1 MLTSDIDPELFRGE
15 IGGKTVIVTGGAG
28 GIGAA
33 IVCVFHDHGANV
45 VVADLPSTRQ
55 AASTLLASRPK
66 DKANTMFVEVDIQ
79 DWESMKHLYRTT
91 VERFGSVDIVIANAG
106 TMEKLPFFDI
116 DHLDEE
122 PTGAFKVID
131 INVKGTMNSE
141 SVVYAMTVALYL
153 LFSLSLS
160 LFSFFVLKGVYI
172 YIYIYVDKGRL

>member
-1 MLTSDIDPELFRGE
+1 MLTSDIDPKLFRGE
-15 IGGKTVIVTGGAG
+15 IEGKTVIVTGGAG

-91 VERFGSVDIVIANAG
+91 IERFGSVDIVIANAG
-106 TMEKLPFFDI
+106 TMEKQPFFDI

-141 SVVYAMTVALYL
+141 SVAYAMAVALHL
-153 LFSLSLS
+153 LLSLPPP
-160 LFSFFVLKGVYI
+160 LFRS
-172 YIYIYVDKGRL
+172 